1 MPLWPN
7 PASTDSTKTKQANS
21 NESRSALTL
30 ARRRPG
36 SAMSQAVAENCG
48 LPYNSFVNK
57 ALPTSPLTKPE
68 VDDDITHDLSS
79 GQTSPAGAP
88 DTNDLS
94 QRDFLILVVDD
105 AVDNIVLLS
114 LDLQQQGYR
123 VVTASNGEEA
133 VRVAALAGPDLI
145 LMDIGMPQLDG
156 LGATRKIREN
166 EALRAIPVIAL
177 TAFSTDGFRRAAYD
191 VGFDGYLVKPIDF
204 DRLHELIRGLLPVE

>member
-1 MPLWPN
+1 M
-7 PASTDSTKTKQANS
+7 
-21 NESRSALTL
+21 
-30 ARRRPG
+30 
-36 SAMSQAVAENCG
+36 VENFR
-48 LPYNSFVNK
+48 LPYNLTVKK
-57 ALPTSPLTKPE
+57 ALPTSPLHNPA
-68 VDDDITHDLSS
+68 DDDEITHGLSD
-79 GQTSPAGAP
+79 GQLSEPGAV

-94 QRDFLILVVDD
+94 QSDFLILVVDD
-105 AVDNIVLLS
+105 MVDNIVILS

-133 VRVAALAGPDLI
+133 VRVATLASPDII

-166 EALRAIPVIAL
+166 VALRNVPVIAL

-204 DRLHELIRGLLPVE
+204 ERLHELIRRLLPVK